1 MPSTYTTNTGIEK
14 PANGEQSGTWGN
26 TANLNYD
33 ILDRALYGVG
43 VISLSGST
51 HTLTTGDGSLSDG
64 QYRVLILTGTTTG
77 TNTITI
83 SPNDG
88 QKLYFVNNTSSN
100 PVVFTQGSGG
110 NVTIPVGKTAII
122 YANGAGA
129 SAKVTD
135 FTATFAPYLFAANNL
150 SDIASAPTARANL
163 GLAIGTN
170 VLAYDANLQSFVNT
184 FTLPT
189 ADGTN
194 GQVLATDGSGSL
206 VFSNTASKSDAF
218 ALSLIFS

>member
-33 ILDRALYGVG
+33 ILDRALNGVG
-43 VISLSGST
+43 VVSLSGTT
-51 HTLTTGDGSLSDG
+51 HTLITSDGSLSDG
-64 QYRVLILTGTTTG
+64 QYRVLLLSGVTTG

-88 QKLYFVNNTSSN
+88 QKLFFVSNGSSN

-110 NVTIPVGKTAII
+110 NVTIPVNKTAII
-122 YANGAGA
+122 YANGGGA
-129 SAKVTD
+129 TAKVTD
-135 FTATFAPYLFAANNL
+135 FTATFAPYLLAANNL
-150 SDIASAPTARANL
+150 SDIASAATARANL
-163 GLAIGTN
+163 DLEIG
-170 VLAYDANLQSFVNT
+170 VDVQAYDANLQAFLT
-184 FTLPT
+184 AFTLPT
-189 ADGTN
+189 TDGTA
-194 GQVLATDGSGSL
+194 GQVIATDGAGNL
-206 VFSNTASKSDAF
+206 TFEDTASKSTAF